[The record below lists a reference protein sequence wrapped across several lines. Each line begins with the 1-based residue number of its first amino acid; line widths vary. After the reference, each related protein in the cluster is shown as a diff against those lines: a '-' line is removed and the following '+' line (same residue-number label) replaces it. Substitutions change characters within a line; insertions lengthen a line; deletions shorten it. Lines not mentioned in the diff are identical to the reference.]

1 MATVSSK
8 SFFGGK
14 PAQAQPTTTPT
25 QEPNYLQRV
34 GGDFM
39 QAGQGIVD
47 TVLKG
52 ADTLANPQVTTLDK
66 AKQLASTGVQTAGQ
80 FAGALFSPVTEAVK
94 PALEVTGLDKPIG
107 EAINTASNTA
117 PVQAAIEY
125 YKTLDPETQKNLE
138 ALYNIGTAV
147 AGQKA
152 LNFGSTVAPGALDAA
167 GNLATKGISAT
178 GKGMSELAPKVLPTS
193 EGIMQRVARIPKSRQ
208 QLFEKV
214 SGGESVGKYLET
226 RGLFEAPDELVPK
239 LYERFTQ
246 SRNAADEGLAKLS
259 GTYKDATI
267 GNALS
272 QLLAREKAVSLPG
285 VSSKDLTRVQQLVAK
300 YRREGLNMSEIN
312 ETKRLFERNVKLGYQ
327 RTLGMQPEKIAQAT
341 NLDTKLREWQFA
353 KAKELGFK
361 ELADIN
367 KETQLAR
374 QLADD
379 LGKEIAGTAGNNALG
394 LTDAILVSGG
404 DPAAI
409 AMLLTK
415 KTAGSKA
422 VQAKIAEW
430 LSKNKIKSSTP
441 STPPARPV
449 SQLSSPK
456 RNPNEIFPQVD
467 ETIKNGIT
475 NYAKNPQ
482 LGLATKDITKDYD
495 TVAKALSEYDT
506 SSPTLNLGK
515 GNKMAAPLSE
525 DAATLADL
533 KAKLETGVLSKEEI
547 VTAGRLLQKEG
558 AFGNP
563 LIQEAKKYPT
573 AEEFVKAQGTPKTIK
588 VWVKSKFSND
598 GAYADIPVIR
608 KVDDVTLYQGGS
620 SDGRQFWT
628 SNKKYAESFGDVTEK
643 TGSFYKVDNG
653 NRVVDVYVEAPTK
666 SQLTDIW
673 NQAHPESNFSPEVM
687 RIINMTK

>member
-14 PAQAQPTTTPT
+14 PAQPVSLPT

-39 QAGQGIVD
+39 SAGQGIVD
-47 TVLKG
+47 TALKG
-52 ADTLANPQVTTLDK
+52 ADTLSDPQATTIDK
-66 AKQLASTGVQTAGQ
+66 VKQLSSTGLQTAGE
-80 FAGALFSPVTEAVK
+80 FAGALFSPVVQAVK
-94 PALEVTGLDKPIG
+94 PALEATGLDKPIG
-107 EAINTASNTA
+107 EGIKAVTDTA
-117 PVQAAIEY
+117 PIQSAIEF
-125 YKTLDPETQKNLE
+125 YKTLDPETQKNLG

-147 AGQKA
+147 VGQKA
-152 LNFGSTVAPGALDAA
+152 LNFGSTVAPSAL
-167 GNLATKGISAT
+167 
-178 GKGMSELAPKVLPTS
+178 ELAGKASGTALKSVGTSAEKIAEKVLPTS

-214 SGGESVGKYLET
+214 SGGESVGAYLEK
-226 RGLFEAPDELVPK
+226 RGLFDAPDELVPK

-246 SRNAADEGLAKLS
+246 SRISADEGLSKLP

-272 QLLAREKAVSLPG
+272 QLLTREKAVSLPG
-285 VSSKDLTRVQQLVAK
+285 VASKDLSRVQQLLAK
-300 YRREGLNMSEIN
+300 YRKEGLNMSEIN

-327 RTLGMQPEKIAQAT
+327 KSLTAQPEKIAQAT

-404 DPAAI
+404 DPASI

-415 KTAGSKA
+415 KTAGSKV

-441 STPPARPV
+441 STQPGGQV
-449 SQLSSPK
+449 SRLSSP
-456 RNPNEIFPQVD
+456 NPTTF
-467 ETIKNGIT
+467 
-475 NYAKNPQ
+475 
-482 LGLATKDITKDYD
+482 
-495 TVAKALSEYDT
+495 S
-506 SSPTLNLGK
+506 
-515 GNKMAAPLSE
+515 
-525 DAATLADL
+525 
-533 KAKLETGVLSKEEI
+533 
-547 VTAGRLLQKEG
+547 TAVQ
-558 AFGNP
+558 
-563 LIQEAKKYPT
+563 
-573 AEEFVKAQGTPKTIK
+573 
-588 VWVKSKFSND
+588 
-598 GAYADIPVIR
+598 
-608 KVDDVTLYQGGS
+608 
-620 SDGRQFWT
+620 
-628 SNKKYAESFGDVTEK
+628 
-643 TGSFYKVDNG
+643 
-653 NRVVDVYVEAPTK
+653 
-666 SQLTDIW
+666 
-673 NQAHPESNFSPEVM
+673 
-687 RIINMTK
+687 RIINMSK